1 MTKAGKQIIKGA
13 RDALAMLQEKTVRT
27 PIHPGEH
34 IAEELREM
42 NISAAELARRLDVP
56 TNRIT
61 QIINGTRDITADTAL
76 RLARFFGTSAQLWMN
91 LQSLHDLDQ
100 AQHDIGSDLKA
111 IKPRRDTASAHV

>member
-1 MTKAGKQIIKGA
+1 M
-13 RDALAMLQEKTVRT
+13 RT

-34 IAEELREM
+34 LAEELREM

-76 RLARFFGTSAQLWMN
+76 RLARFFGTSAQFWMN

-100 AQHDIGSDLKA
+100 AQHDIGQSLKV
-111 IKPRRDTASAHV
+111 IKPRRDTASAHA